1 MPLQLSHVGEDLIA
15 EMLASLSERGELA
28 NLACAFTGRT
38 LADDVRECKIAQPL
52 MFCASAALPKVG
64 ASGQVYTCDGE
75 QTVDVLCVGGKD
87 ALAIEAKLGETRM
100 GTAEFKRRFCLPCE
114 ISRHS
119 NSRLRG
125 SMIAVLDRS
134 LPFSGPYR
142 IIAQIDDAQWTV
154 AIAWWLIVRQPV
166 LDRWG
171 KRPDFLSSSARVLAF
186 DTLARQYG
194 SRQQFD
200 QLVMRVVGSDFARGW
215 RLPISDQP

>member
-1 MPLQLSHVGEDLIA
+1 MPLPLSHVGEDLIA
-15 EMLASLSERGELA
+15 EMFSSLSERRELA
-28 NLACAFTGRT
+28 SLACAFTGRT
-38 LADDVRECKIAQPL
+38 LADDVRDCAITQPL
-52 MFCASAALPKVG
+52 MFCADAALPKVD
-64 ASGQVYTCDGE
+64 ASGQVYMCDGE
-75 QTVDVLCVGGKD
+75 QTVDVLYVGGKD

-119 NSRLRG
+119 DSRLRG

-142 IIAQIDDAQWTV
+142 INAQIDDAQWTV
-154 AIAWWLIVRQPV
+154 AVAWWLVVRQSV

-171 KRPDFLSSSARVLAF
+171 KRPDFLGSSAHVLAL

-200 QLVMRVVGSDFARGW
+200 QMVVRVVGSDFARGW
-215 RLPISDQP
+215 